1 MTKRRYP
8 MTPFPDGWFRVA
20 YSDEL
25 KAGEVKPLKV
35 LGKDLVLFRTESGA
49 AAVLDAF
56 CPHLGA
62 HLGYGGTVLGETLR
76 CPFHH
81 FRFDAKGQC
90 VDVAGCDR
98 VPPSAKASPWHVV
111 EHNGTILAW
120 FHPEGAPP
128 SYQVRVLEDEGW
140 TENLCVRWTLRSH
153 PQEIG
158 ENTVDTAH
166 MMPVHETG
174 FSRVRHGPHLEGPV
188 MRIGLYFLAPGSII
202 GMDGD
207 NDVELEVAMYGVGL
221 IQVEANVTNAGVQA
235 RYRIS
240 STPIDRERIHIF
252 GVANMKQTGDPEFTK
267 EVAGLFF
274 EALTRDFVKD
284 FDIWENKVY
293 RPRPALSA
301 ADGPIGAYRRW
312 SRQFYPA
319 QEQQRAEPRGRA
331 EGGAIA
337 AAEPEGLLGA
347 VRGRAT
353 EALVGVRSLLSRVRG
368 VVQGVRGSAY
378 EGGRPGDDHHGDV
391 HHARD
396 ARDVHDAYAGRSGAH
411 APRDAAADARDAYA
425 GRSGA
430 HAPHDAAAAA
440 REAQAGR
447 ATPGAHAGTSG
458 SAGRSSLPKVTSVA
472 EYFATLEQRFV
483 PAATRGL
490 DAVFQWE
497 IAGDEGGT
505 YHAIVKDGT
514 MQLTEGRHPQPTV
527 TIAMPAADYV
537 KVVNGELDG
546 ARAFTTGRGKVSG
559 KIRMAMK
566 MRSIFP
572 QTS

>member
-1 MTKRRYP
+1 MSTRIVTSTETALPPRTAEFRGLP
-8 MTPFPDGWFRVA
+8 PLPWGWFVVGL
-20 YSDEL
+20 SHEL
-25 KAGEVKPLKV
+25 APGEVKPV
-35 LGKDLVLFRTESGA
+35 RYFDRDLVLWRSEGGQA
-49 AAVLDAF
+49 RLWDAH

-81 FRFDAKGQC
+81 FRFDGQGRC
-90 VDVAGCDR
+90 VEVPACDR
-98 VPPSAKASPWHVV
+98 IPPAAQANPWSVV
-111 EHNGTILAW
+111 EQNGTILAW
-120 FHPEGAPP
+120 FHPEGLPP
-128 SYQVRVLEDEGW
+128 SYEVRKLPDEGW

-174 FSRVRHGPHLEGPV
+174 HSRVRHGPHLEGPI
-188 MRIGLYFLAPGSII
+188 MKIGLYFLAPGSII

-207 NDVELEVAMYGVGL
+207 NDVELEVGMYGVGL
-221 IQVEANVTNAGVQA
+221 IQVEADVTNAGVQA
-235 RYRIS
+235 RYRIC

-252 GVANMKQTGDPEFTK
+252 GVANMKHTGDAEFTQ

-293 RPRPALSA
+293 RPRPALSG

-312 SRQFYPA
+312 SKQFYPA
-319 QEQQRAEPRGRA
+319 QEPHAGSDRSSRERPVATPASER
-331 EGGAIA
+331 EGGRTS
-337 AAEPEGLLGA
+337 

-353 EALVGVRSLLSRVRG
+353 EALLSVRGLLSRVRG
-368 VVQGVRGSAY
+368 VVQGVRGLDGASGHA
-378 EGGRPGDDHHGDV
+378 GRHGHGDV
-391 HHARD
+391 DDRVDEPAR
-396 ARDVHDAYAGRSGAH
+396 
-411 APRDAAADARDAYA
+411 AD
-425 GRSGA
+425 
-430 HAPHDAAAAA
+430 
-440 REAQAGR
+440 
-447 ATPGAHAGTSG
+447 AHAGTHTRARTQAAS
-458 SAGRSSLPKVTSVA
+458 SAPKITSVA

-483 PAATRGL
+483 PAASRGL

-497 IAGDEGGT
+497 IAGDDGGT
-505 YHAIVKDGT
+505 YHAVVTDGT
-514 MQLTEGRHPQPTV
+514 MRLHEGRHAQPTV

-537 KVVNGELDG
+537 RLVNGELDG
-546 ARAFTTGRGKVSG
+546 ARAFTTGSGKVSG

-572 QTS
+572 QGA